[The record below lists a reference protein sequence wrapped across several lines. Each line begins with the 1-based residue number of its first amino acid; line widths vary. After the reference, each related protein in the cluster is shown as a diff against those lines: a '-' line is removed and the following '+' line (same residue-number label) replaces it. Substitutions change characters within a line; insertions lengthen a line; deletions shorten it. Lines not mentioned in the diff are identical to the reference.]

1 MKKVMFVCNSG
12 GHLTEM
18 LKLHNV
24 MVKYEY
30 MLVTEKTV
38 ITEKIKN
45 KYNIK
50 FVKYMSRKNIITYLF
65 NGFINIIISIYNIIK
80 FNPKIII
87 STGACVGAIYCFS
100 GKILGKKII
109 YIESASRIDTLS
121 GTGKVMYKIADK
133 FYVQW
138 EELEQKYN
146 KSEYIGRLM

>member
-12 GHLTEM
+12 GHLSEM
-18 LKLHNV
+18 LKLDKVIN
-24 MVKYEY
+24 KYDY
-30 MLVTEKTV
+30 LLITEKT
-38 ITEKIKN
+38 ILTEKYKDI
-45 KYNIK
+45 YNIK
-50 FVKYMSRKNIITYLF
+50 FVKYMSRKNIITYIF
-65 NGFINIIISIYNIIK
+65 NGIINIITSIYNIIK
-80 FNPKIII
+80 FNPEIII
-87 STGACVGAIYCFS
+87 STGACIGAIYCVL

-121 GTGKVMYKIADK
+121 GTGKVIYKIANK

>member
-18 LKLHNV
+18 LKLDKVINN
-24 MVKYEY
+24 YNY
-30 MLVTEKTV
+30 LLITEKT
-38 ITEKIKN
+38 ILTEKYKDRY
-45 KYNIK
+45 KIK
-50 FVKYMSRKNIITYLF
+50 FARYMSRKNIVTY
-65 NGFINIIISIYNIIK
+65 FINGIINIFIAIYNIIK

-87 STGACVGAIYCFS
+87 STGACIGAIYCFI

-138 EELEQKYN
+138 EELEKKYD
-146 KSEYIGRLM
+146 KSEFLGRLM

>member
-12 GHLTEM
+12 GHLSEM
-18 LKLHNV
+18 LKLDKVINN
-24 MVKYEY
+24 YDY
-30 MLVTEKTV
+30 LLITEKT
-38 ITEKIKN
+38 ILTKKYKDKYKIK
-45 KYNIK
+45 
-50 FVKYMSRKNIITYLF
+50 FARYMSRKNIITYLV
-65 NGFINIIISIYNIIK
+65 NGIINIFIAIYNIIK

-87 STGACVGAIYCFS
+87 STGACIGAIYCFI

-138 EELEQKYN
+138 EELEEKYN
-146 KSEYIGRLM
+146 KAEFLGRLM